1 MCVFFIKIT
10 TSSLL
15 GIPELTTRGQSHLRA
30 VDSNTHSHGTF
41 FSKGISEHRDTNVTV
56 FDRETT
62 EKLWQIAQTRA
73 LDEVLFIKYVVLYK
87 AYESVFEVLSVSVC
101 RQKKEPSKK
110 IVDRL
115 RKHLATFYC
124 HLSDFDF

>member
-1 MCVFFIKIT
+1 MCFFHQNHHQLPFGHSRVDNAGSIT
-10 TSSLL
+10 PAGCRFKHTQ
-15 GIPELTTRGQSHLRA
+15 PW
-30 VDSNTHSHGTF
+30 DF